1 MTLQIT
7 RDDILMGRDR
17 DYPTNSIIED
27 NLHKLLICLNMFQME
42 CGLPMK
48 VTSGYRPGHYN
59 TKAVGSKN
67 SAHLVCEA
75 ADFDDRDHA
84 LKDYVEKDPGI
95 LERCGLYMESPKRT
109 STWIHLST
117 RPASKRI
124 FDV

>member
-1 MTLQIT
+1 MNLQIS
-7 RDDILMGRDR
+7 REDVLMGRDEE
-17 DYPTNSIIED
+17 YPMNSMLED

-59 TKAVGSKN
+59 SKAVGSKN

-75 ADFDDRDHA
+75 CDFDDRDHA

-95 LERCGLYMESPKRT
+95 LERCGLYMEHPGRCR
-109 STWIHLST
+109 TWIHLQSRPT
-117 RPASKRI
+117 RNRI
-124 FDV
+124 FEP

>member
-1 MTLQIT
+1 MTLQIS
-7 RDDILMGRDR
+7 RDDILMGRQR

-48 VTSGYRPGHYN
+48 VTSGYRPGTYN
-59 TKAVGSKN
+59 TKAVGAKN

-75 ADFDDRDHA
+75 CDFDDRDHA
-84 LKDYVEKDPGI
+84 LKDYISKDPEI
-95 LERCGLYMESPKRT
+95 LERCGLYMENPSRT
-109 STWIHLST
+109 QTWIHLQS
-117 RPASKRI
+117 RPTGKRI